1 MSDAKQL
8 YLTPDELDSI
18 FTCVNFYKH
27 KTDGEC
33 DQSPKTELSEILF
46 KINRPLI
53 GIDYYNDSR
62 HLDKT
67 RRAIARQVRD
77 DIDNEIR
84 FSRAYMPPPSLT
96 VENILKII
104 RGD

>member
-18 FTCVNFYKH
+18 FMCVNFYKH

-33 DQSPKTELSEILF
+33 DQSPKTELSEILC
-46 KINRPLI
+46 KINRPP
-53 GIDYYNDSR
+53 
-62 HLDKT
+62 T
-67 RRAIARQVRD
+67 
-77 DIDNEIR
+77 
-84 FSRAYMPPPSLT
+84 SLT